1 MPARWSDAAAPTLDV
16 RAADAPVRPAPA
28 GAAAHNGARTGRL
41 IDQAGT
47 PAVAS
52 LGAPAS
58 RAKQEPSHFLK
69 VRLGRRKDHQE
80 LEVFGDVDETVL
92 GKLGYEGD

>member
-1 MPARWSDAAAPTLDV
+1 MIVGRPVWRSPRAAPRPLSLRRSPV
-16 RAADAPVRPAPA
+16 ADTSAF
-28 GAAAHNGARTGRL
+28 
-41 IDQAGT
+41 
-47 PAVAS
+47 
-52 LGAPAS
+52 
-58 RAKQEPSHFLK
+58 RAKEPSHFLK